1 MIRAFLNFL
10 AFNAFIMMLPLLCVA
25 AWGWGSADEKWLMR
39 VAFCALSPFC
49 ACLWYILLSYFVF
62 HRKASYFAQ
71 FFIFVF
77 GYAGIFLLL
86 RSGVIA
92 F

>member
-1 MIRAFLNFL
+1 MIRSLLNFL
-10 AFNAFIMMLPLLCVA
+10 AFNAFIMLLPIFCLL
-25 AWGWGSADEKWLMR
+25 AWGWGSPDEKWLMR

-49 ACLWYILLSYFVF
+49 AVMWYFLLSYFVF
-62 HRKASYFAQ
+62 HRKASYLALFM
-71 FFIFVF
+71 VLVG
-77 GYAGIFLLL
+77 GYAGIFMLL